1 LTSYFWLIWEIL
13 ENGVIQMARKKSL
26 FGALLDMSSK
36 NNETIACMKQQK
48 YIKWLFLWVNDRPE
62 PEATRTLLFLINNWL
77 RNSKSFTLMA

>member
-48 YIKWLFLWVNDRPE
+48 YLKNGYFCGSMIALKPQE
-62 PEATRTLLFLINNWL
+62 PLLL
-77 RNSKSFTLMA
+77 

>member
-48 YIKWLFLWVNDRPE
+48 YKNGYLCGSMIALKPQE
-62 PEATRTLLFLINNWL
+62 PLSL
-77 RNSKSFTLMA
+77 

>member
-13 ENGVIQMARKKSL
+13 ENGVIQMARKRSL

-48 YIKWLFLWVNDRPE
+48 YKKWVFLWINDRPE
-62 PEATRTLLFLINNWL
+62 VTKTLFISL
-77 RNSKSFTLMA
+77 TTG